1 MKTASISRKSALFL
15 IPMLLVTSAAM
26 GDNVP
31 AIDAHA
37 QAAALLS
44 RPSSIATSS
53 ADPAFAPSV
62 KSARTDGHAK
72 AAALLSR
79 PRTNADAPAE
89 VARRLSGAVRSADGQ
104 SQAAALLSRP
114 RTI

>member
-1 MKTASISRKSALFL
+1 MKTASISRKSVLFL
-15 IPMLLVTSAAM
+15 VPMLLATSAAM

-31 AIDAHA
+31 AIDAHG

-44 RPSSIATSS
+44 RPYSVGTAS
-53 ADPAFAPSV
+53 AGAFSASV
-62 KSARTDGHAK
+62 KSSTTDGQAK

-79 PRTNADAPAE
+79 PRTNAGAPIE
-89 VARRLSGAVRSADGQ
+89 VAARLSGAVRSADGQ